1 MILDVPVPLK
11 EDTWFSLITY
21 VLWDGAM
28 DNLLSSDCR
37 LDYKARECSENRLSF
52 CSKCFKCA
60 SISHV

>member
-11 EDTWFSLITY
+11 EDSWFPLITY

-37 LDYKARECSENRLSF
+37 LDYKAQEHSENRLSF
-52 CSKCFKCA
+52 CSKCFKSTC
-60 SISHV
+60 ISHV

>member
-11 EDTWFSLITY
+11 EDTWFSLVTY
-21 VLWDGAM
+21 VLQDGAM

-37 LDYKARECSENRLSF
+37 LEYKAQEYSENTLSF

-60 SISHV
+60 CTSHV